1 MSRMMIVALAAVLS
15 LVAAPN
21 EITYTKI
28 SAHVAVLNLDLGEGW
43 SSNMT
48 VIESGGSLAI
58 VDTFIDPVS
67 TQAAKR
73 LLEHYTDKPVT
84 LLINTHFHRDHT
96 GGNQVFAGAT
106 ILGHRSTAAGMKLV
120 EDRRLQRLEETRT
133 KLEAALLKQS
143 AELDRGSAEAHRLA
157 QEIENLRREI
167 SLEDVVRTTPPGRTV
182 GDRATLDLEGLTIEI
197 RHFPRAHTNS
207 DIAVFVPADGVIIA
221 GDIVRNGVFPSLD
234 PETGASLPSLIAAQE
249 VLLAAGPKYTY
260 VVPGNGPSGDL
271 SIVQNQRDLLVELLG
286 GVRQFKAE
294 GKTLEQ
300 ALAGIDLSPWKHLT
314 WFAEG
319 REALIRDYWGK

>member
-1 MSRMMIVALAAVLS
+1 MPIAVLAAL
-15 LVAAPN
+15 LTLAAAPN

-28 SAHVAVLNLDLGEGW
+28 STHVAVLHLDLGDGW

-73 LLEHYTDKPVT
+73 LLEHFTDKPVT
-84 LLINTHFHRDHT
+84 LLINTSYRRDHT
-96 GGNQVFAGAT
+96 GGNQVFAGAV
-106 ILGHRSTAAGMKLV
+106 ILGHRNTAAGMALV
-120 EDRRLQRLEETRT
+120 EERRLQRLAQS
-133 KLEAALLKQS
+133 KQYLDAALLKQS
-143 AELDRGSAEAHRLA
+143 AEIDRSSAEAHRLA
-157 QEIENLRREI
+157 QEIESLRREI
-167 SLEDVVRTTPPGRTV
+167 SLEEVVRTTPPGRTV
-182 GDRATLDLEGLTIEI
+182 GDSSTLDLDGLTIEI

-221 GDIVRNGVFPSLD
+221 GDIVRNGVFPALD
-234 PETGASLPSLIAAQE
+234 PETGADLPSLIAAQE
-249 VLLAAGPKYTY
+249 ALLSAGPKYTY

-271 SIVQNQRDLLVELLG
+271 SIIQNQHDLLVELLG
-286 GVRQFKAE
+286 GIRQFKAE

-300 ALAGIDLSPWKHLT
+300 ALEGIDLSPWKHLT

-319 REALIRDYWGK
+319 REALIRDYWEADQ